1 MLRSATEIVWPASSR
16 QEKFAAKVHRVLG
29 NVLMHD
35 AVLRQSLVERYGF
48 AVEEARSI
56 DNLKA
61 FLLWDSY
68 SGHEREAAKELARR
82 KGRLRSAVAGGL
94 GVRNAPLLVFRK
106 SGMSSEEARLE
117 SVLEGLA
124 IEDLPSQRG
133 F

>member
-1 MLRSATEIVWPASSR
+1 MSESCVAGPPRETGPGAARQLAARQTQCPSALCPV
-16 QEKFAAKVHRVLG
+16 
-29 NVLMHD
+29 
-35 AVLRQSLVERYGF
+35 
-48 AVEEARSI
+48 
-56 DNLKA
+56 
-61 FLLWDSY
+61 
-68 SGHEREAAKELARR
+68 RR